1 MSEHLVTVICVLLAG
16 YLLLAVELFVI
27 PGFGKAGIAGIVLL
41 MYASWLAS
49 RRMGAGWG
57 LGVLALSLATITSVV
72 LYIPRSRIGREIVHR
87 ATLERAHAVATSIVV
102 GAEGEADSDLRPAGI
117 ARFGD
122 LRENV
127 VTGGEFINHKS
138 RIRVVH
144 IDGAKVVV
152 EQVPEKGAPS

>member
-1 MSEHLVTVICVLLAG
+1 MSEHLVTILCVVLAG

-27 PGFGKAGIAGIVLL
+27 PGFGKAGLAGILL
-41 MYASWLAS
+41 LLYGSWLAS
-49 RRMGAGWG
+49 RWMGPGWG
-57 LGVLALSLATITSVV
+57 LGVLALTIGTITG
-72 LYIPRSRIGREIVHR
+72 LIFYIPRSRIGREIVHS
-87 ATLERAHAVATSIVV
+87 ATLERAHAVAASVMV

-127 VTGGEFINHKS
+127 VTGGEFIAHKS

-144 IDGAKVVV
+144 IDGARVVV
-152 EQVPEKGAPS
+152 EQVTEKGISS